1 MKKQVYTVLYFL
13 ILAFLALPVIK
24 LGPARVEQLLV
35 LGTFALLFLDDTVH
49 KEIDFNILVFLV
61 LSALLLILISMRS
74 PWPKAEEYN
83 YYIKFLILYPVS
95 FYVGAR
101 AVQKLGI
108 ETIIKVFDAAL
119 WFYFI
124 SWAIIM
130 YVPLPMSILSKIVH
144 LREFGWGAEFLPI
157 QGTFYEAGALG
168 IIVGTILTFSVLAR
182 WELNIWPKNRYQS
195 YLLYTLVLYMI
206 IMSKNKTVWL
216 AWILMLFFMVFYKL
230 YLMLTRTNYYYP
242 PWKLK
247 SDPILYRFLK
257 LRGSLLMGSAFL
269 LIVVLF
275 VYNSVAA
282 HPFITMEEF
291 QYKMQH
297 ERGAQFAVSWDLIVK
312 SNFFG
317 GYGFGFVQEYFKDL
331 GIMGVG
337 GDSGGSINSVFLD
350 MWLQGSIIGV
360 IYLFFVHYIA
370 FSNRTYLTMAIPLYL
385 FFFGL
390 TNPIVAEEFY
400 LFLGL
405 SYALARLLRNDEVFE
420 ELVVSRQRES
430 GYNRQAEA

>member
-1 MKKQVYTVLYFL
+1 MNTVYKYLYFL
-13 ILAFLALPVIK
+13 ILAFLALPVVK

-35 LGTFALLFLDDTVH
+35 LGTFAILFLDDLIH
-49 KEIDFNILVFLV
+49 KEIDFNILFFLII
-61 LSALLLILISMRS
+61 SALLITLISMNS
-74 PWPKAEEYN
+74 TWPKADEMN
-83 YYIKFLILYPVS
+83 YYIKFLVLYPVS

-101 AVQKLGI
+101 ALSKLGV
-108 ETIIKVFDAAL
+108 ETIIKVFDYTL

-124 SWAIIM
+124 SWFIVM
-130 YVPLPMSILSKIVH
+130 YVPLPMSVLHKIVH

-168 IIVGTILTFSVLAR
+168 IIVGTVLTFAVLAR
-182 WELNIWPKNRYQS
+182 VELNIWPKKKYYS
-195 YLLYTLVLYMI
+195 YTLYVLVLYMI
-206 IMSKNKTVWL
+206 VMSKNKTVWL
-216 AWILMLFFMVFYKL
+216 AWVLMIFFMVFYKV
-230 YLMLTRTNYYYP
+230 YLILTRTNYYYTP
-242 PWKLK
+242 SKLK
-247 SDPILYRFLK
+247 EDKILFRFLK
-257 LRGSLLMGSAFL
+257 LNGTLLLGSAIV
-269 LIVVLF
+269 LIIVF
-275 VYNSVAA
+275 FAYNSVAE

-291 QYKMQH
+291 QYKMEH

-360 IYLFFVHYIA
+360 IYLLGVHIIA

-405 SYALARLLRNDEVFE
+405 SYGLAKMVRNDEVFHAIVE
-420 ELVVSRQRES
+420 GKLHETKLVSGVS
-430 GYNRQAEA
+430 A

>member
-1 MKKQVYTVLYFL
+1 VNVLYKYLYFL
-13 ILAFLALPVIK
+13 ILAFLALPVVK

-35 LGTFALLFLDDTVH
+35 LGTFAILFLDDLIH
-49 KEIDFNILVFLV
+49 KEIDFNILFFLII
-61 LSALLLILISMRS
+61 SALLVVLISMNS
-74 PWPKAEEYN
+74 TWPKADEMN
-83 YYIKFLILYPVS
+83 YYIKFLVLYPVS

-101 AVQKLGI
+101 AVNKLGV
-108 ETIIKVFDAAL
+108 ETIIKVFDYTL

-124 SWAIIM
+124 SWFIVM
-130 YVPLPMSILSKIVH
+130 YVPLPMSILHKIVH

-168 IIVGTILTFSVLAR
+168 IIVGTVLTFAILAR
-182 WELNIWPKNRYQS
+182 VELNIWPKEKYYS
-195 YLLYTLVLYMI
+195 YTLYALVLYMI
-206 IMSKNKTVWL
+206 VMSKNKTVWL
-216 AWILMLFFMVFYKL
+216 AWVLMIFFMVFYKV
-230 YLMLTRTNYYYP
+230 YLILTRTNYYYSP
-242 PWKLK
+242 SKLK
-247 SDPILYRFLK
+247 EDKILYRFLK
-257 LRGSLLMGSAFL
+257 LNGSLLLGGAIV
-269 LIVVLF
+269 LIIVF
-275 VYNSVAA
+275 FAYNAVAE

-291 QYKMQH
+291 RYKMEH

-331 GIMGVG
+331 GILGVG

-360 IYLFFVHYIA
+360 IYLLGVHIVA

-405 SYALARLLRNDEVFE
+405 SYGLAKMVRNDEVFDAIVQGKLHE
-420 ELVVSRQRES
+420 AKFTSGVS
-430 GYNRQAEA
+430 A